1 MVETGWKLFE
11 MNEEGRLFPLFINKK
26 EETPM
31 NEWVMAEIIDYHP
44 SFAHRPGWH
53 LSDGSFPPDAPWLKS
68 FDGTYRSQRGKRF
81 KRVWCEVEYM
91 VDIDYTEEVLKLPK
105 KCFTDRLPDMGFY
118 KFRESG
124 GRLWVIADR
133 IRITRILSEEER
145 QHILKEM
152 NYDEAAAFELYRQSM
167 AKRMKVV

>member
-1 MVETGWKLFE
+1 MVG
-11 MNEEGRLFPLFINKK
+11 
-26 EETPM
+26 
-31 NEWVMAEIIDYHP
+31 
-44 SFAHRPGWH
+44 
-53 LSDGSFPPDAPWLKS
+53 
-68 FDGTYRSQRGKRF
+68 
-81 KRVWCEVEYM
+81 
-91 VDIDYTEEVLKLPK
+91 IDYTEEVLKLPK
-105 KCFTDRLPDMGFY
+105 ECFTDRLPDMGFY

-152 NYDEAAAFELYRQSM
+152 NYDEAAAFQPYSQAM